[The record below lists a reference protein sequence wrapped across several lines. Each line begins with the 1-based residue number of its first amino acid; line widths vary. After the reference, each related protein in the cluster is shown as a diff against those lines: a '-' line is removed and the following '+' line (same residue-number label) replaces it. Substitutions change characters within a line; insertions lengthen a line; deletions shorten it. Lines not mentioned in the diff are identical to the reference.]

1 MKNKEQRKC
10 ISCNK
15 IKPKE
20 NLIRIVKNK
29 QGKINVDFEQKQDGR
44 GAYICKNEEC
54 LNKMVKSKKLN
65 RSFKQEIDFEV
76 YEKLRGVIV
85 DK

>member
-1 MKNKEQRKC
+1 MKNKNQRKC

-15 IKPKE
+15 IGQKDE
-20 NLIRIVKNK
+20 FIRIVKNK
-29 QGKINVDFEQKQDGR
+29 DGLISVDLSKKAEGR

-54 LNKMVKSKKLN
+54 LNKMIKQKKLSK
-65 RSFKQEIDFEV
+65 SFKQEINTEI

-85 DK
+85 D